1 MTPRKVWLPLVA
13 WIVSVIF
20 VAYLLYSFY
29 NPSPTIT
36 VTYIAIVL
44 AGFYIVWKGRE
55 ISEKGRKIKRKIKT
69 KATAGAARLRKKA
82 TK

>member
-1 MTPRKVWLPLVA
+1 MTQRKIWLPLVT
-13 WIVSVIF
+13 WIVSVIL

-29 NPSPTIT
+29 TPSPTIT

-55 ISEKGRKIKRKIKT
+55 ISEAGKKIKRKIKI
-69 KATAGAARLRKKA
+69 KAAAKLKKKA
-82 TK
+82 RQ